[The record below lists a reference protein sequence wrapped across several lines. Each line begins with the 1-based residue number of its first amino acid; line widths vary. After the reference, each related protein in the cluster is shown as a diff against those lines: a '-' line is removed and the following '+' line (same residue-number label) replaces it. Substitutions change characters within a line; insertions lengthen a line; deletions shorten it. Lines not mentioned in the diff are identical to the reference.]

1 MTEDIDETSSDP
13 GLDPALRDWNQL
25 RKLCADHGATL
36 ILRAETLAD
45 FRFSL
50 AARDRQG
57 RLIHDLRRDLGD
69 EAPQSVIA
77 QMVRN
82 AVGSWWQ

>member
-1 MTEDIDETSSDP
+1 MTDDIEDTSTDT
-13 GLDPALRDWNQL
+13 ALRDWNQL

-57 RLIHDLRRDLGD
+57 RLIHDLRRDLGED
-69 EAPQSVIA
+69 APQTALA
-77 QMVRN
+77 QMIHD

>member
-1 MTEDIDETSSDP
+1 MTDRIDMIDESA
-13 GLDPALRDWNQL
+13 ALAEWNQL
-25 RKLCADHGATL
+25 RKACADQGATL
-36 ILRAETLAD
+36 ILRAETLGD

-57 RLIHDLRRDLGD
+57 RLIHDVRRDLGED
-69 EAPQSVIA
+69 APQTALA
-77 QMVRN
+77 QMIRD

>member
-1 MTEDIDETSSDP
+1 MTEQIEDTSTDT
-13 GLDPALRDWNQL
+13 ALRDWNQL
-25 RKLCADHGATL
+25 RKLCAEHDASL

-69 EAPQSVIA
+69 EAPQGVIA

>member
-1 MTEDIDETSSDP
+1 MTEQIDDTSSDT
-13 GLDPALRDWNQL
+13 ALRDWNQL
-25 RKLCADHGATL
+25 RKACADQGATL
-36 ILRAETLAD
+36 ILRAETLGD

-57 RLIHDLRRDLGD
+57 RLIHDVRRDLGD
-69 EAPQSVIA
+69 EAPQTALA
-77 QMVRN
+77 QMIRD